1 MTTVVK
7 FHRHGPPSVLQ
18 VEDEPV
24 GAPGP
29 GQVRLRHEAIGVNFI
44 DTAFRSGSFP
54 MPVPAVAGVQGA
66 GIVEAVGPGVASLSP
81 GDRVGYLFA
90 PGSYAELRRVDAGV
104 LVRLPDDISSE
115 TAAAIMTKGLTAWM
129 GVHALHSLKPG
140 ETVLIQ
146 GATSGVGSLLAHWAR
161 HIGAT
166 VIGTGSA
173 TKLAG
178 ISGAVDHALASDDP
192 ELAAKIRAF
201 APNGVD
207 VVYEFVGR
215 ATFEASTAAV
225 RDGGTIITIGAA
237 SGPPDIN
244 QAELAARG
252 VRVAG
257 GSAAQ
262 SVTGTVLADASAELF
277 DLVRKRVF
285 GTIEIARYPL
295 AEAARAHEDIA
306 ARRREGFPILVP

>member
-1 MTTVVK
+1 MTAVVK
-7 FHRHGPPSVLQ
+7 FYRHGPPSVLQ
-18 VEDEPV
+18 VEDEQV

-44 DTAFRSGSFP
+44 DTAFRSGAFP
-54 MPVPAVAGVQGA
+54 MPVPAVGGVQGA
-66 GIVEAVGPGVASLSP
+66 GIVEAAGPGVTNVSP

-90 PGSYAELRRVDAGV
+90 PGSYAEVRLVNADV

-129 GVHALHSLKPG
+129 AAHVLHTLKPG
-140 ETVLIQ
+140 EIILVQ

-161 HIGAT
+161 DIGAT

-173 TKLAG
+173 AKLSR

-192 ELAAKIRAF
+192 ELAAKIRAI
-201 APNGVD
+201 APDGVD

-215 ATFEASTAAV
+215 ATFGASIAAV
-225 RDGGTIITIGAA
+225 RDGGVILTIGAA
-237 SGPPDIN
+237 SGPPDID
-244 QAELAARG
+244 QALLASRG
-252 VRVAG
+252 VRLAG

-262 SVTGTVLADASAELF
+262 SVTGKILAEASADLF
-277 DLVRKRVF
+277 DLIRRGVF
-285 GTIEIARYPL
+285 GTLDIVRYRL
-295 AEAARAHEDIA
+295 TEAARAHEDIA
-306 ARRREGFPILVP
+306 ARRREGFPVLIP

>member
-1 MTTVVK
+1 MTAVVR

-18 VEDEPV
+18 LEDEQI
-24 GAPGP
+24 GALGA

-44 DTAFRSGSFP
+44 DTAFRSGTFP

-66 GIVEAVGPGVASLSP
+66 GIVETVGPGVVTVSP

-90 PGSYAELRRVDAGV
+90 PGSYAQLRLIDADV

-129 GVHALHSLKPG
+129 AVHGLHELRSG

-161 HIGAT
+161 AIGAT
-166 VIGTGSA
+166 VIGTGA
-173 TKLAG
+173 AAKLAG
-178 ISGAVDHALASDDP
+178 ISGTVDHALASDDP
-192 ELAAKIRAF
+192 ELAAKIRAIV
-201 APNGVD
+201 PNGVD
-207 VVYEFVGR
+207 VVYEFIGR
-215 ATFEASTAAV
+215 ATFEASIAAV
-225 RDGGTIITIGAA
+225 RDGGAILTIGAA
-237 SGPPDIN
+237 SGPPDID
-244 QAELAARG
+244 QARLASRR

-262 SVTGTVLADASAELF
+262 SVTGALLARASTELF
-277 DLVRKRVF
+277 GLVRRGVF
-285 GTIEIARYPL
+285 GRIEIARYPL
-295 AEAARAHEDIA
+295 AEAARAHQDIA
-306 ARRREGFPILVP
+306 DRRREGFPILLP

>member
-7 FHRHGPPSVLQ
+7 FYRHGPPSVLE
-18 VEDEPV
+18 VEDEQV

-29 GQVRLRHEAIGVNFI
+29 GQVRLRHDAIGVNFI
-44 DTAFRSGSFP
+44 DTAFRSGAYP
-54 MPVPAVAGVQGA
+54 MPVPAVGGVQGA
-66 GIVEAVGPGVASLSP
+66 GIVEAVGAGVTNVFP

-90 PGSYAELRRVDAGV
+90 PGSYAEVRQVSADV
-104 LVRLPDDISSE
+104 LVRLPDDVSSV

-129 GVHALHSLKPG
+129 AVHALHELKPG
-140 ETVLIQ
+140 EIVLIQ

-161 HIGAT
+161 DIGAT

-173 TKLAG
+173 PKLDR

-192 ELAAKIRAF
+192 ELAGKIREI
-201 APNGVD
+201 APDGVD

-215 ATFEASTAAV
+215 ATFAVSMAAV
-225 RDGGTIITIGAA
+225 RNGGSILTIGAA
-237 SGPPDIN
+237 SGPPDID
-244 QAELAARG
+244 QGLLAARG

-262 SVTGTVLADASAELF
+262 SVTGQTLIDASTELF
-277 DLVRKRVF
+277 GLIRRGVF
-285 GTIEIARYPL
+285 GTIEIAPYRL
-295 AEAARAHEDIA
+295 ADAARAHEDIA
-306 ARRREGFPILVP
+306 ERRREGFPILVP

>member
-1 MTTVVK
+1 MTKVVK

-18 VEDEPV
+18 VEDEQV

-66 GIVEAVGPGVASLSP
+66 GIVEAVGPGVTGLSP

-90 PGSYAELRRVDAGV
+90 PGSYAELRLVDAGV

-237 SGPPDIN
+237 SGPPAIN

-262 SVTGTVLADASAELF
+262 SVTGKVLADASAELF

>member
-1 MTTVVK
+1 MTKVVK

-18 VEDEPV
+18 VEDEQV

-66 GIVEAVGPGVASLSP
+66 GIVEAIGSGVTGLSP

-90 PGSYAELRRVDAGV
+90 PGSYAELRLVDAGV

-129 GVHALHSLKPG
+129 AVHALHRLRPG
-140 ETVLIQ
+140 EIVLVQ

-173 TKLAG
+173 AKLSG

-192 ELAAKIRAF
+192 DLAAKIRAI

-215 ATFEASTAAV
+215 ATFEASAAAV
-225 RDGGTIITIGAA
+225 RDGGAIITIGAA
-237 SGPPDIN
+237 SGPPDVN
-244 QAELAARG
+244 QAQLAARG

-262 SVTGTVLADASAELF
+262 SVTGKVLADASAELF